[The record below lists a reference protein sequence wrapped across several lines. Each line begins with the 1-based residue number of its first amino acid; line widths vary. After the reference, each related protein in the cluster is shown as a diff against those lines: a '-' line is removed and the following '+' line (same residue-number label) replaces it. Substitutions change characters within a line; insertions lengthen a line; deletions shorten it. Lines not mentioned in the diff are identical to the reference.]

1 MVEETKLAVLSSS
14 EMTCSNL
21 RFVII
26 TFALF
31 KLLVEPHETGNIVGL
46 FYLQN
51 SNFIC
56 NSMYTTTKTNMSL
69 IELKFSHS
77 LRGTKGK
84 NTVTCKMRIQ
94 KVTYTFTMKK
104 YENV

>member
-26 TFALF
+26 TVALF

-56 NSMYTTTKTNMSL
+56 NSMYTTTKTKMSL
-69 IELKFSHS
+69 IESKFSHS
-77 LRGTKGK
+77 LRWTKGK
-84 NTVTCKMRIQ
+84 NTVTYKMRTQ

>member
-14 EMTCSNL
+14 EMTRSNL

-56 NSMYTTTKTNMSL
+56 NSMYTTTKTKMSL
-69 IELKFSHS
+69 IESKFSHS
-77 LRGTKGK
+77 LRWTKGK
-84 NTVTCKMRIQ
+84 NTVTYKMRTQ

>member
-56 NSMYTTTKTNMSL
+56 NSMYTTTKTKMSL
-69 IELKFSHS
+69 IESKFSHS
-77 LRGTKGK
+77 LR
-84 NTVTCKMRIQ
+84 
-94 KVTYTFTMKK
+94 
-104 YENV
+104 